1 MKSTKALIGLRVSR
15 CFCEKKSTDVL
26 KKSPKMLP
34 NPYIVKCNTYIYCE
48 NWKLKI
54 AQMLPKAYS
63 AKFSTYILL

>member
-1 MKSTKALIGLRVSR
+1 
-15 CFCEKKSTDVL
+15 
-26 KKSPKMLP
+26 MLP